1 MDRPRRTHGMREA
14 HSVWVRQHHALL
26 IAGLEHPVRQPR
38 CLSSLSSAV
47 RCRRRHP
54 NDNEDNNEAKRKKT
68 DWDHQR
74 AYRCVVADY
83 FDSLTPLFDDKQFE
97 RNLRITPTLAE
108 IILNRLAAT
117 DEWWTLRWD
126 CTKRMSNAPQVKL
139 IAALKIAAYGESFSA
154 WQDYCQMGESTARE
168 CLSKLM
174 KSLVDDD
181 YFSME

>member
-1 MDRPRRTHGMREA
+1 MSRE
-14 HSVWVRQHHALL
+14 H
-26 IAGLEHPVRQPR
+26 LENTVHN
-38 CLSSLSSAV
+38 AV
-47 RCRRRHP
+47 SINNNRCRRRHP